1 MLVALIKRLKIAK
14 DTGAYSKYGEGDII
28 YYFNDEDLK
37 RWFDFTREEILRRVS
52 SLCNEIGV
60 HSLRFPR
67 KRYKW

>member
-37 RWFDFTREEILRRVS
+37 RWFDFTREEI